1 MIKQI
6 LNSVIAKYRD
16 LSVYHKS
23 IICLSRNNWSPRH
36 WQLTIFL
43 LNLVQQLLLI
53 SACFVCWEGYLTRNP
68 VPNSL
73 IHWIDYGFNNHFNS
87 MKNKWS
93 KPYSTTSG
101 KKSSIDIYKTQVQVA
116 KKRVGEVDKINQ
128 DTIPLCGRVQN
139 YMGRID
145 LQEGSDIL
153 HPLLE

>member
-1 MIKQI
+1 
-6 LNSVIAKYRD
+6 
-16 LSVYHKS
+16 
-23 IICLSRNNWSPRH
+23 
-36 WQLTIFL
+36 
-43 LNLVQQLLLI
+43 
-53 SACFVCWEGYLTRNP
+53 
-68 VPNSL
+68 
-73 IHWIDYGFNNHFNS
+73 

-101 KKSSIDIYKTQVQVA
+101 KKSSIDIYKTKVQVA